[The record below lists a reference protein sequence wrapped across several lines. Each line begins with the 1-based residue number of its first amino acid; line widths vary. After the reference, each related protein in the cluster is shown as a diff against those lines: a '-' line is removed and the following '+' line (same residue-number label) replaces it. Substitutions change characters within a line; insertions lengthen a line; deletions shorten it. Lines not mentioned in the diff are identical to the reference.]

1 MPALDHVF
9 VCCSVGGHE
18 AAALARLGLTEGTPN
33 THPGQGTA
41 SRRFFFTNAYLEL
54 FWVADASEARGPL
67 AAPTRLWERWSQRD
81 AGACPF
87 ALVLRPAGEGESGP
101 PFATWPYHPP
111 YMPPHL
117 AIDVPADTPLTEP
130 ALFHIAFARRPDQV
144 GTQPLAHRLG
154 LRKLTGVSIALSGSS
169 PLSAAAEAVERAGL
183 VEFSRGADDLMTLTF
198 DHGAAG
204 GGADLRPDLPLR
216 LEW

>member
-18 AAALARLGLTEGTPN
+18 AAALARLGLTEGTSN
-33 THPGQGTA
+33 THPGQGSA
-41 SRRFFFTNAYLEL
+41 SRRFFFENAYLEL
-54 FWVADASEARGPL
+54 FWVSNREEAQGPR
-67 AAPTRLWERWSQRD
+67 ARATRLWERWSQRD

-87 ALVLRPAGEGESGP
+87 ALVLRPEGEGDRGP
-101 PFATWPYHPP
+101 PFATWPYHPLYLP
-111 YMPPHL
+111 AHL
-117 AIDVPADTPLTEP
+117 AIDVAVDTPLTEP

-144 GTQPLAHRLG
+144 GTQPLAHLLG
-154 LRKLTGVSIALSGSS
+154 LRQITGVSIALSGSS
-169 PLSAAAEAVERAGL
+169 PLSAAAEAVQRAGL
-183 VEFSRGADDLMTLTF
+183 VEFSRGDDDLMTLAF

-204 GGADLRPDLPLR
+204 GSADLRPDLPLR